1 LGIGLALAFSFS
13 ARVAHADDA
22 SAPVDSRDAEIAKMR
37 ADIARIDAEQTAQK
51 QAQLAHTHPAPDPM
65 AVGGLHFSGFA
76 QVDWVVANQA
86 SQDQLNSSTS
96 APLNQDRFLLRRGHL
111 RADADYGLVL
121 GSLEIDAN
129 TVNGP
134 QVRPIDAEVSFR
146 WPAKPRYEEPYL
158 MATMGLMRTPF
169 GFEVLERDNERPF
182 LERSAIIRALFPGEF
197 DLGFRLQGGW
207 RFLNYALG
215 LMNGDPI
222 GENAFPGRDPNK
234 SKDLVF
240 RAGFETSKD
249 DRVRLEGGMS
259 GVSGTGFHSGT
270 AATKDTL
277 VWRDTNEDGVV
288 SLDEIQVISGSPATP
303 SQNFHRFALGADLRF
318 IVRVPVIGKFV
329 ARGEIVRASNLDRGI
344 EPADPVTAGHD
355 LREIGY
361 YLGFT
366 QEVTDYGMFGVRY
379 DRYNPDSDANAQ
391 QGVSVVPTDRSYST
405 LAFLLGLRYADPNR
419 SALRRARY
427 VGRLLFE
434 YDHNTNPLG
443 LTAGG
448 IPTTLASDVFTI
460 RGEVSF

>member
-1 LGIGLALAFSFS
+1 
-13 ARVAHADDA
+13 
-22 SAPVDSRDAEIAKMR
+22 MR
-37 ADIARIDAEQTAQK
+37 ADLARIDAEQTAQK
-51 QAQLAHTHPAPDPM
+51 QAQLRSTAPAADPMPDPM
-65 AVGGLHFSGFA
+65 TAGAFHFSGFV
-76 QVDWVVANQA
+76 QTDWVVSNQA

-146 WPAKPRYEEPYL
+146 WPAKPTYNEPYL

-207 RFLNYALG
+207 RFLNYAIG

-222 GENAFPGRDPNK
+222 GENAFPGRDPNQ

-249 DRVRLEGGMS
+249 DPVRFEGGMS

-329 ARGEIVRASNLDRGI
+329 ARGEIVRGSNLDRGI

-391 QGVSVVPTDRSYST
+391 QGVNVVPADRSYST
-405 LAFLLGLRYADPNR
+405 LAFLLGLRYADPIK
-419 SALRRARY
+419 AWRRPRY

-443 LTAGG
+443 LTAAG
-448 IPTTLASDVFTI
+448 IPTTLASDAFTI